1 MNTIAFAVLLILT
14 FVLCYVTVKFLI
26 PYVKERIGNEKYDR
40 LKKELITLV
49 YAVQERYGKELT
61 GPERRAI
68 VLQRIQEFLKAKNI
82 SLTDEQL
89 RELNDAA
96 VFAMKLAK
104 KDV

>member
-1 MNTIAFAVLLILT
+1 MNEILFSLLIIFIFAVI
-14 FVLCYVTVKFLI
+14 FLGIRFFI
-26 PYVKERIGNEKYDR
+26 PWIKEKIGNEKYER
-40 LKKELITLV
+40 VKAEIKTLV
-49 YAVQERYGKELT
+49 YAIQERYGKELR

-68 VLQRIQEFLKAKNI
+68 VIERIKEFLTSKNI

-104 KDV
+104 KDL

>member
-1 MNTIAFAVLLILT
+1 MSDILFSLLII
-14 FVLCYVTVKFLI
+14 FIFAAVFLGIRFFI
-26 PYVKERIGNEKYDR
+26 PWIKEKIGNEKYER
-40 LKKELITLV
+40 VKAEIQTLV

-68 VLQRIQEFLKAKNI
+68 VLKKIKEFLTAKNI

-104 KDV
+104 KDL